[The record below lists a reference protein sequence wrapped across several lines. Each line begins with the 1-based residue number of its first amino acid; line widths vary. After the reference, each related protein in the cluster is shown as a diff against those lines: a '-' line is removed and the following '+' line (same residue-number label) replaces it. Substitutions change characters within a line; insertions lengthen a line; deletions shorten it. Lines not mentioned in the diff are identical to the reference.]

1 MHFIWRTRISV
12 QFVVARSLTKLA
24 RVGHC
29 LVPTQDSKVLVTGAA
44 VLRLI
49 ERDRRLVPLVHLQA
63 QEVLGR
69 LEVRGV
75 LHRHR
80 AEVRRDVWLQ
90 V

>member
-1 MHFIWRTRISV
+1 MHLVWRTRISV

-24 RVGHC
+24 RVSLC
-29 LVPTQDSKVLVTGAA
+29 FVPTQDSKVLFTGAA
-44 VLRLI
+44 VLRPI
-49 ERDRRLVPLVHLQA
+49 ERDRRLVPLVLLQA

-69 LEVRGV
+69 PEVRGV

-80 AEVRRDVWLQ
+80 GEVSGDVWLQ